1 MSRRPTGVRFAED
14 VVLQTLDGEALL
26 LKLGDEAV
34 FSLNVTG
41 TRIAELIER
50 AVPPAD
56 IVEQL
61 GREYGVSTA
70 DMTEAVHDLI
80 DALDARGLILVER
93 ETVHGDG

>member
-1 MSRRPTGVRFAED
+1 MTGRPTSVRFAGD

-34 FSLNVTG
+34 FSLNATG

-50 AVPPAD
+50 GVPPEA

-61 GREYGVSTA
+61 GREYGVDA
-70 DMTEAVHDLI
+70 AEMAEAVHDLI
-80 DALDARGLILVER
+80 EALDARGLILVER
-93 ETVHGDG
+93 ARS